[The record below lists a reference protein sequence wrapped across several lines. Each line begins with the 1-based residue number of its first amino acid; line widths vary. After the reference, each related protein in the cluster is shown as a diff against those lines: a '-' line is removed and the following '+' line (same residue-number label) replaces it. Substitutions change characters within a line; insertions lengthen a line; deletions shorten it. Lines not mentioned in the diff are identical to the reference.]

1 MLTIDQCHDFGLAAD
16 VALYDANTATGRE
29 RNMVRLYAYAS
40 LDRYHGMIEAMGR
53 AINSPELLERGQ
65 SIGQEKK
72 IMNGKRR
79 AYRKNGSLRRI
90 KRAARAE
97 RLCVPQNRT

>member
-1 MLTIDQCHDFGLAAD
+1 MTITINQCHDFGLAAD

-53 AINSPELLERGQ
+53 RYSPELWNAVNPLD
-65 SIGQEKK
+65 
-72 IMNGKRR
+72 KRR
-79 AYRKNGSLRRI
+79 
-90 KRAARAE
+90 
-97 RLCVPQNRT
+97 CQP